1 MKKLEL
7 TKIEKN
13 IIEESLIS
21 FKFKSNSP
29 REICENLISLVR
41 TQSNGINLT
50 TLERNVIVESLNIFF
65 SITKEIEVKKLSSKV
80 NNQ

>member
-21 FKFKSNSP
+21 FKFKSNST